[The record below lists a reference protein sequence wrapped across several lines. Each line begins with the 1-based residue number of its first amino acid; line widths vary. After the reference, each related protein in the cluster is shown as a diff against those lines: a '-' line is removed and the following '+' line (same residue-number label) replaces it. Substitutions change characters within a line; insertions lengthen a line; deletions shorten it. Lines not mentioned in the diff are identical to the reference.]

1 MSATIKRPAVGWIGV
16 GKMGLPMA
24 SRVLAAGYA
33 VKAFDP
39 VGANLDQ
46 LATRGAARAASA
58 SDAASG
64 ADVIV
69 SSLPDDAVLRRAVL
83 GEEGILSGAKR
94 GAVFVETST
103 VSPSVSEEVAK
114 VTAERGVDY
123 VRVAVSG
130 NPVLAEAG
138 TLTVL
143 ASGPRAAWE
152 RVRPLLDC
160 IGDKHFHV
168 GEAEQAR
175 TLKLV
180 INLMIAVSAGMM
192 AEALALGRKGGIE
205 WLTMLEVIESSAVAS
220 PMVKYKTP
228 VLRERDFGS
237 TFSCF
242 QMMKDL
248 DLILD
253 AGRATG
259 VPLAL
264 TALLRQMYEAT
275 AGQGWGGDD
284 YIATVK
290 LVERLAGLGETMQGS
305 Q

>member
-1 MSATIKRPAVGWIGV
+1 MTTQGKRPSVGWIGV
-16 GKMGLPMA
+16 GKMGLPIA
-24 SRVLAAGYA
+24 SHVLAAGYA

-39 VGANLDQ
+39 VSANLDR
-46 LATRGAARAASA
+46 LAARGATRAASPA
-58 SDAASG
+58 DAASG

-83 GEEGILSGAKR
+83 GEDGVLSGAKR

-103 VSPSVSEEVAK
+103 VSPSVSGDVAR
-114 VTAERGVDY
+114 VAAERGVDY

-130 NPVLAEAG
+130 NPVIAEAG

-180 INLMIAVSAGMM
+180 INLMIGVSAGMM

-205 WLTMLEVIESSAVAS
+205 WSTMLDVIESSAVAS

-228 VLRERDFGS
+228 VLRERDFDS

-253 AGRATG
+253 AGKATG
-259 VPLAL
+259 VPLAI
-264 TALLRQMYEAT
+264 TAVLRQMYEAA
-275 AGQGWGGDD
+275 AGQGWGGED

-290 LVERLAGLGETMQGS
+290 LVERLAGLDETMQGNR
-305 Q
+305 